1 MSILTVENLEKSYGA
16 LKVLKGISFSLEE
29 GEVLG
34 IIGSSG
40 SGKSTMLRCIS
51 KLETISA
58 GRIEIAG
65 KTMVET
71 TGGTVSY
78 AKKDVL
84 RQIGLDIGMVFQN
97 FNLFPHFNVMKN
109 ITAAQVA
116 VLKRDPKESQKIAM
130 ELLETMGLADKA
142 LSYPS
147 ELSGGQQQRVSIARA
162 LAIDPKIMLFD
173 EPTSALDPELTQGV
187 LQVIKSLA
195 AKKMT
200 MIVVTH
206 EMSFARDISD
216 RIIFMD
222 GGLIVEQG
230 PARSV
235 IDNPQEKRTQAFLQT
250 FKD

>member
-1 MSILTVENLEKSYGA
+1 MLNS
-16 LKVLKGISFSLEE
+16 ISFSLEE

-51 KLETISA
+51 RLETISG
-58 GRIEIAG
+58 GRIEICG

-71 TGGTVSY
+71 INGSVTY
-78 AKKDVL
+78 APKDVL

-97 FNLFPHFNVMKN
+97 FNLFPHFNVVKN
-109 ITAAQVA
+109 ITEAQTT
-116 VLKRDPKESQKIAM
+116 VLKRDPKEAQKIAM
-130 ELLETMGLADKA
+130 ELLEAMELADKA

-162 LAIDPKIMLFD
+162 MALNPKIMLFD

-222 GGLIVEQG
+222 DGLVVEQG
-230 PARSV
+230 KARDV